1 MRHKSTWRARRHGGG
16 SIPRADGVDARSFWR
31 RTKSYSARSHG
42 RPAIALQVQ
51 SNRVSPMS
59 GPSSTL
65 GWGNGSEDFALF
77 RTLSSEQRLKAFSA
91 MVRQDLVRGQM
102 LVAQGDPSDSLF
114 MVLHGALAVRRTGDS
129 APIAEL
135 RAGELVGE
143 IGFFANV
150 PRTADV
156 IAIRDTSVL
165 VLTRTA
171 YQVLA
176 EEAPAIVE
184 AVLAALARRFAKET
198 ARLTPVRASPKARTV
213 ALIDAGREPVPGA
226 FDRRMR
232 EGLAAIDAEIVDPA
246 RLNAMFP
253 GRGLDAPEVT
263 DWLNKLEHAAP
274 LVVYLGGRQA
284 SPWARKAIRQAD
296 LVVFACRGDAPAG
309 ALTEAEAFACEVH
322 PPSARRL
329 VRIHDRRSGAVRGTP
344 AWLVRLPSFM
354 HHHVALEDQVDI
366 DSLIRFLSGRAIGFV
381 AAGGGSFGTAHVG
394 IYKAFRERGV
404 MFDIFVGTSVGSA
417 MVAGFAKNLE
427 AEHLE
432 RGTHEIFVRSRSF
445 RRPTWPR
452 YALLDHKAFDR
463 ALADQYGSNCRI
475 EDCWRPFAAVA
486 TNLSTHNLELIRSG
500 LLWQAVRASSAIPGL
515 LPPFYTP
522 EGAMLVDGCLIDNVP
537 LASMHQLKSGPNLV
551 VHFGEPAAEMFD
563 VDYAALPGRLELIAA
578 MLMPFRK
585 KLLPAAPSAVNVLW
599 RSLVAHQRYDT
610 LPTAPLDAVMRPPL
624 PIEVDV
630 TDFDRHTEI
639 FLASYLW
646 ARETIAALEAEGNSA
661 ITAILGTSNP
671 AMKRARQFAER
682 PHSALSG

>member
-1 MRHKSTWRARRHGGG
+1 
-16 SIPRADGVDARSFWR
+16 
-31 RTKSYSARSHG
+31 
-42 RPAIALQVQ
+42 
-51 SNRVSPMS
+51 MS

-65 GWGNGSEDFALF
+65 AWGNVSEDFALF

-102 LVAQGDPSDSLF
+102 LVAQGGPSDSLF
-114 MVLHGALAVRRTGDS
+114 MVLHGALAVRRTGELE
-129 APIAEL
+129 PIAEL

-143 IGFFANV
+143 IGFFANI

-165 VLTRTA
+165 VLTRAA
-171 YQVLA
+171 YQDLA
-176 EEAPAIVE
+176 KDAPAIVE
-184 AVLAALARRFAKET
+184 ALLAALARRFAKET
-198 ARLTPVRASPKARTV
+198 ARLTPMRVSPRARTV
-213 ALIDAGREPVPGA
+213 ALIDAGREPLPSA

-232 EGLAAIDAEIVDPA
+232 DGLAATDAEIVEPA
-246 RLNAMFP
+246 RLKAMFP
-253 GRGLDAPEVT
+253 GRALDAPEVT
-263 DWLNKLEHAAP
+263 DWLNQLEHAAP

-284 SPWARKAIRQAD
+284 SAWARKAIRQAD
-296 LVVFACRGDAPAG
+296 MVVFACRGDAPAG
-309 ALTEAEAFACEVH
+309 ALTDVEAFACEVH
-322 PPSARRL
+322 PASARRL
-329 VRIHDRRSGAVRGTP
+329 VRIHDRRRGEVSGTA
-344 AWLVRLPSFM
+344 AWLARLPSFM
-354 HHHVALEDQVDI
+354 HHHVALGDQVDI

-381 AAGGGSFGTAHVG
+381 SGGGGSFGTAHVG
-394 IYKAFRERGV
+394 IYKAFRARGI
-404 MFDIFVGTSVGSA
+404 MFDIFVGTSVGAA
-417 MVAGFAKNLE
+417 MAAGFAKNLE
-427 AEHLE
+427 ADDLE
-432 RGTHEIFVRSRSF
+432 RGTHEIFVRGRSF

-452 YALLDHKAFDR
+452 YSLLDHKVFDR
-463 ALADQYGSNCRI
+463 ALAEHYGRDCRI

-486 TNLSTHNLELIRSG
+486 TNLSTHNIELIRSG
-500 LLWQAVRASSAIPGL
+500 LLWEAVRASSAIPGL

-537 LASMHQLKSGPNLV
+537 LAPMHQLKSGPNLV

-563 VDYAALPGRLELIAA
+563 VAYDALPGRLELITT

-599 RSLVAHQRYDT
+599 RSLVAHQRYDM

-624 PIEVDV
+624 PVDVDV

-661 ITAILGTSNP
+661 MTAILSASNP
-671 AMKRARQFAER
+671 ATKRPRHLVGLPQD
-682 PHSALSG
+682 ALSG